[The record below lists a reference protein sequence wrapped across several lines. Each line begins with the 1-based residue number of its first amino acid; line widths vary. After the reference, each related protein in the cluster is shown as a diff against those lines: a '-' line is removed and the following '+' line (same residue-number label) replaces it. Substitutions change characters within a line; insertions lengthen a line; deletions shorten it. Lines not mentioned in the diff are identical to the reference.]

1 LEVVSRGPAKNAEDV
16 DVTAKVTATF
26 NYSVTNV
33 TSETF
38 MLEGPDG
45 EVTSTIKPTTTDK
58 MFTLCPD
65 EKLAYDTQYTATLKE
80 SLEDT
85 TRGLTLG
92 KDCVW
97 TFTTT
102 ERALEVVSRGPAKD
116 AEDVAV
122 TANVTATF
130 NFSVTNVTSQT
141 FMLEGPDGKVDG
153 AFSPTPPATDTMFTL
168 DPDKDLAYNTMY
180 TVTLD
185 ESLKETKG
193 LTLGKDCVWNFT
205 TEGAEVAITKTV
217 VPTEEVAPGA
227 VVTYTIKLENVGTS
241 DAKGVMMTDTLPS
254 EVEFG
259 GWVEKRGSL
268 DLPEPTPQDGKIS
281 WDFGPI
287 TETQCIK
294 YVFTATVTDTIGYN
308 ELVTNT
314 VDATSDNAGKDCDKA
329 VFESH
334 SPTEGPFAASTK
346 TSSNP
351 GEKVMPGDVVTYTV
365 TLSNSSAMSYTVQL
379 TDDLDLDYY
388 TVADTMDFT
397 TTDGLLTWSGDV
409 MSDGKELQF
418 TAQVVTMA
426 DLSIGTTTLSNCVK
440 IDDGEHQIVRVEDDN
455 PPYVEIHG
463 IYLPLVVRNF
473 GG

>member
-1 LEVVSRGPAKNAEDV
+1 
-16 DVTAKVTATF
+16 
-26 NYSVTNV
+26 
-33 TSETF
+33 
-38 MLEGPDG
+38 M
-45 EVTSTIKPTTTDK
+45 
-58 MFTLCPD
+58 
-65 EKLAYDTQYTATLKE
+65 YTATLAKTLTE
-80 SLEDT
+80 TEGLSLVT
-85 TRGLTLG
+85 PV
-92 KDCVW
+92 VW
-97 TFTTT
+97 TFTT
-102 ERALEVVSRGPAKD
+102 
-116 AEDVAV
+116 
-122 TANVTATF
+122 
-130 NFSVTNVTSQT
+130 
-141 FMLEGPDGKVDG
+141 EGP
-153 AFSPTPPATDTMFTL
+153 
-168 DPDKDLAYNTMY
+168 
-180 TVTLD
+180 
-185 ESLKETKG
+185 
-193 LTLGKDCVWNFT
+193 
-205 TEGAEVAITKTV
+205 EVAITKTV

-227 VVTYTIKLENVGTS
+227 VVTYTIKLANDGAG
-241 DAKGVMMTDTLPS
+241 DAKGVMMTDTLPN

-259 GWVEKRGSL
+259 GWVEKKGSL

-294 YVFTATVTDTIGYN
+294 YVFTATVTNTIGYN

-314 VDATSDNAGKDCDKA
+314 VDATSDNAGEDCDKA
-329 VFESH
+329 VFESY
-334 SPTEGPFAASTK
+334 SPKEGPFADSTK

-379 TDDLDLDYY
+379 TDDLDAYY

-409 MSDGKELQF
+409 MSDGKELHF